1 MKEVTEGMVIFVMIR
16 VLKVTIHAPNAQKVK
31 FAESGRAENVW
42 ANLNSKE
49 ETFRRNKRIEELGV
63 FLAATFKSPEMQ
75 DPSKSL

>member
-16 VLKVTIHAPNAQKVK
+16 VLKVTIHALNAQKVK
-31 FAESGRAENVW
+31 FSESGRAENVW

-63 FLAATFKSPEMQ
+63 FLVATFKSPEMQ
-75 DPSKSL
+75 DPSESL